1 MARAD
6 RDDQFCEIRNAALE
20 QGWQVIEAQTR
31 WKFIPPDKSFSPIFY
46 PSTIKDWRAV
56 KNFRAAMRQRGFI
69 LPERLRK
76 GA

>member
-6 RDDQFCEIRNAALE
+6 RDEEFCEIREAAQQ
-20 QGWQVIEAQTR
+20 QGWRVAESQTR
-31 WKFIPPDKSFSPIFY
+31 WMFVPPDKNFSPIFY
-46 PSTIKDWRAV
+46 PSTLKDWRAV

-76 GA
+76 GG